1 MTDEGFLGRWS
12 RRKRAARGTGSDA
25 PPATDVADANGADS
39 IERVAKPPRPGVM
52 NTEASEP
59 TIGELAGLAEPAAD
73 DAVAADPNAD
83 LTPLDDQASE
93 PPDLP
98 PIGGLD
104 KDSDFSVFMKQGV
117 PEDLRRLALRKLWR
131 LHPGIIDG
139 LDDYDEDYTL
149 AKVVAEKVS
158 SLYRDGQGMPGAEDK
173 AARGAGVE
181 VGAEPAPSAAGDDDA
196 GAEAVSSPA
205 GEGDIEAE
213 EKTDAG
219 TEAVSGAAG
228 EGDIEAEE
236 TTDVS
241 RVSDAAAPE
250 GPQEGPGKA

>member
-12 RRKRAARGTGSDA
+12 RRKRAAREPGGDET
-25 PPATDVADANGADS
+25 PATEVADANGADS
-39 IERVAKPPRPGVM
+39 IAAKAKPPRPGVM

-59 TIGELAGLAEPAAD
+59 TIAEMAEPAAD
-73 DAVAADPNAD
+73 DAVAADPTAD
-83 LTPLDDQASE
+83 LPPLDDQASE

-98 PIGGLD
+98 SIGGLD

-131 LHPGIIDG
+131 LTASVPDG

-158 SLYRDGQGMPGAEDK
+158 SLYRGGQGMAGAEDK
-173 AARGAGVE
+173 AARGEGVE
-181 VGAEPAPSAAGDDDA
+181 AGAEPAPSAAGDDDA
-196 GAEAVSSPA
+196 GAEAVSGAA
-205 GEGDIEAE
+205 GERDIEAE
-213 EKTDAG
+213 ETTDAG
-219 TEAVSGAAG
+219 AEAVSSAAG

-236 TTDVS
+236 TTEVS
-241 RVSDAAAPE
+241 CVSDAASPE
-250 GPQEGPGKA
+250 GPPEGPGKA

>member
-12 RRKRAARGTGSDA
+12 RRKRAARGTGGDA

-59 TIGELAGLAEPAAD
+59 TIGEMAGPAEPAAD
-73 DAVAADPNAD
+73 DAVAADPTAD
-83 LTPLDDQASE
+83 LPPLDDQASE

-98 PIGGLD
+98 SIEGLD
-104 KDSDFSVFMKQGV
+104 KDSDFSVFMEQGV

-131 LHPGIIDG
+131 LTSSAPDG

-149 AKVVAEKVS
+149 VKVVAEKVS
-158 SLYRDGQGMPGAEDK
+158 SLYRGGQGMPGAEDK
-173 AARGAGVE
+173 AARGEGVE
-181 VGAEPAPSAAGDDDA
+181 AGAEPAPSAAGDDDA
-196 GAEAVSSPA
+196 GAEAVS
-205 GEGDIEAE
+205 
-213 EKTDAG
+213 
-219 TEAVSGAAG
+219 GAAG
-228 EGDIEAEE
+228 EGDIEAEK

-241 RVSDAAAPE
+241 CASDAAAPE